1 MTTVVVV
8 VSIVLLNRVSL
19 CHTRCRRLDR
29 HRVVISVV
37 ESPNWDVVVV
47 VVVGLVVSLLWWW
60 WEFGWKRMSTMR
72 T

>member
-37 ESPNWDVVVV
+37 ESPNWDVVV
-47 VVVGLVVSLLWWW
+47 GLVVWWWWW
-60 WEFGWKRMSTMR
+60 WEFGWKRMSTTR